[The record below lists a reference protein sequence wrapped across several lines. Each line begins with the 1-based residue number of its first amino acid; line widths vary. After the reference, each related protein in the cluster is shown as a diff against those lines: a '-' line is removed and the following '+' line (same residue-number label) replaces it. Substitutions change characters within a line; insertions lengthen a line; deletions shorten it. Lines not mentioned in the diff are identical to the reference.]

1 MSTVRRVPTPNY
13 PNFPAEEIAA
23 RCRRVRRVM
32 AEEGI
37 DVLLLTER
45 ENVVYFSGLS
55 SCAWVQKGV
64 VPAVVLIAADTEEP
78 VMILPDFWL
87 GTAEKTTWYQDFVLH
102 HASHS
107 DPNDFVNLVVSVI
120 KERGWSDGC
129 IGYEAGH
136 EMLIGFPIAQWEHL
150 RAQLVDATWS
160 PAGETIWKV
169 RMIKSEAE
177 IDRLRRAAVA
187 TNHAHEVL
195 RDHLRVGMSELE
207 AGAVFR
213 RAMLQNDVDEQDRFF
228 LNMRA
233 GRDRYSM
240 TDTYPKDRP
249 VARGDLLVV
258 DGGLI
263 LAGYGSDTARLIAIG
278 APSDLH
284 ASVYR
289 TVIAAKNEA
298 LSELRAG
305 VQASAMYRA
314 VRRVFDDAGLPVH
327 IDMVGHGI
335 GLDVHEPPMLSPIN
349 DEPLVANM
357 VINIEPWVTLPDD
370 QGVLV
375 IEDTFLVTADGYD
388 ELTLPHANELWVVDR

>member
-23 RCRRVRRVM
+23 RCRRVREVM
-32 AEEGI
+32 AEAGI
-37 DVLLLTER
+37 DLLLLTER

-64 VPAVVLIAADTEEP
+64 VPAVVFIAADREEP

-87 GTAEKTTWYQDFVLH
+87 GTAEKTTWYEDFVLH

-107 DPNDFVNLVVSVI
+107 DPNDFVNLLVSVI
-120 KERGWSDGC
+120 RERGWAGGR

-136 EMLIGFPIAQWEHL
+136 EMLIGVPVAQWEYL
-150 RAQLVDATWS
+150 RTQLTDASWVA
-160 PAGETIWKV
+160 AGEAIWKV
-169 RMIKSEAE
+169 RMIKSRAE

-195 RDHLRVGMSELE
+195 RDHLRIDMNELE

-249 VARGDLLVV
+249 LGRGELLVV

-263 LAGYGSDTARLIAIG
+263 MAGYGSDTARVIAIG

-284 ASVYR
+284 ASVYK
-289 TVIAAKNEA
+289 TVIDAKNEA

-349 DEPLVANM
+349 DEPLEVNM

-375 IEDTFLVTADGYD
+375 IEDTFLVTVDGYE